1 VAGTVKWHFSLR
13 TKSIHTLN
21 ISQLSTRRKRCVGTI
36 AQHKRHDSFYE
47 MGLSSEVYEVIIV
60 ANGCVY
66 RENVLND
73 KCFFSLQLREAKVAR
88 RNSTC
93 LTELLRTHKAK
104 LLRGDP

>member
-1 VAGTVKWHFSLR
+1 MAIIMDDP
-13 TKSIHTLN
+13 KSTTPFPMA
-21 ISQLSTRRKRCVGTI
+21 TRRKRCVGTI

-47 MGLSSEVYEVIIV
+47 MGLSSSEEYEVIIV

-66 RENVLND
+66 RENVLNE

-93 LTELLRTHKAK
+93 LTGLLRTYKAK